1 MHAGLINW
9 VALHKSSLVQKDFQ
23 MFTTNF
29 LFSATHSLE
38 DKKGFKMAIIKKFGV
53 LKKDTHF
60 LCNFMKKKYC
70 DFFTFS
76 MVTKARNPA
85 ARARTPPKLT
95 KIHSFLKQCFRDF
108 DPFHQRNL
116 IK

>member
-60 LCNFMKKKYC
+60 LCNFMKK
-70 DFFTFS
+70 DI
-76 MVTKARNPA
+76 V
-85 ARARTPPKLT
+85 
-95 KIHSFLKQCFRDF
+95 IFLQSLWLLR
-108 DPFHQRNL
+108 HGIL
-116 IK
+116 